1 MQITQRFWTLWFAVH
16 TVEAGENDITFRTKN
31 LLDEYSHTF
40 DYFELRPRPFRGRIG
55 TRTYSNLAWG
65 ILGVGVLISFLI
77 QVASVTWIPISMA
90 RSVAIASLLLSL
102 LVFSTRLIKVE
113 TVWFQ
118 TKEDRTAISLRLDH
132 DDREEVEKLVAYI
145 EERIQSK
152 QGPSGEG
159 IP

>member
-16 TVEAGENDITFRTKN
+16 TVEADENGITFRTKN
-31 LLDEYSHTF
+31 IFDEYS
-40 DYFELRPRPFRGRIG
+40 YAYEYPELKPRSFRGRIG

-90 RSVAIASLLLSL
+90 RSVTIASLLLSL

-113 TVWFQ
+113 MVWFQ
-118 TKEDRTAISLRLDH
+118 TKEDRTAITLRLDRE
-132 DDREEVEKLVAYI
+132 DREEVEKFVAFI

-152 QGPSGEG
+152 QG
-159 IP
+159 